1 MGVAKTIA
9 RLTKNFYWTG
19 IRKDVERFIA
29 SCVDCQ
35 HTKYETKKMV
45 GLLCPLPVSC
55 RPWEGLSLDFI
66 TGLPAFHGYTTIFVV
81 VNRFSNGDSLGYA
94 THSSHF
100 LFCRHPVHGDCRKTP
115 WNAVKLSF

>member
-45 GLLCPLPVSC
+45 LEWGFTWVCYPLITLLILSSSC
-55 RPWEGLSLDFI
+55 SWRLSE
-66 TGLPAFHGYTTIFVV
+66 
-81 VNRFSNGDSLGYA
+81 NSME
-94 THSSHF
+94 
-100 LFCRHPVHGDCRKTP
+100 CRE
-115 WNAVKLSF
+115 A